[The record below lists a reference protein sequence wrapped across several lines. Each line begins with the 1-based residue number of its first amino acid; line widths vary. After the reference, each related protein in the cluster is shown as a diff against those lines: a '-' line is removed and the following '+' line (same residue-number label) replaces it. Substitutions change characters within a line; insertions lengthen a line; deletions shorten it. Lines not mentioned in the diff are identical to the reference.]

1 MEQNLKNDKKFTDGY
16 KVIVLMIIFMTVLAL
31 VTKKI
36 RDMSPT
42 LINNQLS
49 SKAMTIDEKLRPFG
63 RINIKNSQA
72 ILQKNNKEKILPTPI
87 LNAELS
93 GNEVYNQACII
104 CHGDGIGGAPKI
116 TDKVNWSTR
125 ITQGLDV
132 LQNRSI
138 NGYMGPYGYMPPKG
152 ARLDLTEKE
161 VFNAV
166 DYMLSQI
173 SQ

>member
-1 MEQNLKNDKKFTDGY
+1 MLRLSIIIHFFISIIYCWDSSNIFIPKGY
-16 KVIVLMIIFMTVLAL
+16 FVS
-31 VTKKI
+31 
-36 RDMSPT
+36 DM
-42 LINNQLS
+42 
-49 SKAMTIDEKLRPFG
+49 
-63 RINIKNSQA
+63 NIK
-72 ILQKNNKEKILPTPI
+72 T
-87 LNAELS
+87 
-93 GNEVYNQACII
+93 
-104 CHGDGIGGAPKI
+104 
-116 TDKVNWSTR
+116 
-125 ITQGLDV
+125 GLDV

>member
-1 MEQNLKNDKKFTDGY
+1 MLALDFET
-16 KVIVLMIIFMTVLAL
+16 TLAL
-31 VTKKI
+31 VTNKM
-36 RDMSPT
+36 RTMSPS
-42 LINNQLS
+42 LINSQLS
-49 SKAMTIDEKLRPFG
+49 SKAMSIDEKLRPFG
-63 RINIKNSQA
+63 QINIKNSQT
-72 ILQKNNKEKILPTPI
+72 ILQKNNTEKISPAPI
-87 LNAELS
+87 QNAELS

-104 CHGDGIGGAPKI
+104 CHGDGLGGAPKI